1 MLMFRKIY
9 TALLQSSFGEQTE
22 VKTFSNGEDALH
34 ELNSTVTDDGSWS
47 YDLMLIDQ
55 SMGPDK
61 MLGSDVHK
69 VIRDVEA
76 SRPSSARK
84 LLLVSATATKDEYG
98 HLVAS
103 GANLALEKGEQTA
116 DLIAK
121 LQRLIVEM
129 G

>member
-34 ELNSTVTDDGSWS
+34 ELNSTVTDDSNWS
-47 YDLMLIDQ
+47 YDLMLIGQ
-55 SMGPDK
+55 SMGPDQ

-69 VIRDVEA
+69 AIRDVEA

-84 LLLVSATATKDEYG
+84 LLLVSASATKDELG
-98 HLVAS
+98 QLVAS

>member
-34 ELNSTVTDDGSWS
+34 ELNSTVTDDGNWS
-47 YDLMLIDQ
+47 YDLMLIGQ
-55 SMGPDK
+55 SMGPDQ

-69 VIRDVEA
+69 AIRDVEA

-84 LLLVSATATKDEYG
+84 LLLVSASATRDELG
-98 HLVAS
+98 QLVAS